1 MKSAYS
7 ILGIPGNA
15 SAADIDQAFQKASA
29 HYSHAKLADD
39 PEAVARLIDIRH
51 AYKLLSSPEMR
62 AAHDRK
68 LSAALS
74 QPAASRPRVVLAAEA
89 SPWYT
94 KPLIVMA
101 LLVVAMFA
109 IGGSMSYSRDQT
121 RKALAVQ
128 ELAQKKLEAEAAA
141 LADAQQAKIDAERMR
156 AQAKAENQDRQF
168 RAESSMIARQA
179 ANADMQQ
186 QAMASRQVESDRRE
200 KQRRESEL
208 RNEERQRVYEAQRK
222 LATDQQRIRE
232 LCYQQY
238 RQANC

>member
-51 AYKLLSSPEMR
+51 AYKLLSNPEMR
-62 AAHDRK
+62 EAHDRK
-68 LSAALS
+68 LSAAVS
-74 QPAASRPRVVLAAEA
+74 QPASRPRVVLASEA

-101 LLVVAMFA
+101 LLVAAMFA
-109 IGGSMSYSRDQT
+109 TGAYMSYSRDQT
-121 RKALAVQ
+121 RKALAAQ
-128 ELAQKKLEAEAAA
+128 ELAQKKLDAEAAA
-141 LADAQQAKIDAERMR
+141 EADAQQAKIDAERMR
-156 AQAKAENQDRQF
+156 ALAKAENQDRQF

-186 QAMASRQVESDRRE
+186 QAMANRQVESDRRE
-200 KQRRESEL
+200 KQRRESEIK
-208 RNEERQRVYEAQRK
+208 NEERQRVYEAQRK
-222 LATDQQRIRE
+222 LAADQQRIRE

-238 RQANC
+238 RQTTC